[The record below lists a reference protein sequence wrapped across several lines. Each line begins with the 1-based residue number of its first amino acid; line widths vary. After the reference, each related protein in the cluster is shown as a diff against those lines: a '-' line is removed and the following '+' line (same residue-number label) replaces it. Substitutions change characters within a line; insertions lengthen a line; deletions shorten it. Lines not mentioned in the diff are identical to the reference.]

1 MNFTF
6 RQSYFLWFLLL
17 FALEVLIALF
27 TDNWIRAYFGD
38 FLVVIL
44 LYCFIISFVEMNKKL
59 LLTIVLLFS
68 CVVEILQYY
77 KFVELIG
84 LQNSSIANT
93 VIGTSFSWLDML
105 MYTFGILFMAI
116 IEQLKTSS
124 IFLTKSKIISNG

>member
-1 MNFTF
+1 MKLNF
-6 RQSYFLWFLLL
+6 RLSYFLWFLLL

-44 LYCFIISFVEMNKKL
+44 LYCFIISFVNMNKKL

-105 MYTFGILFMAI
+105 MYTLGILFMAI

-124 IFLTKSKIISNG
+124 IFLIKPKMISNG